1 MVNPDQ
7 KPHETKKPAE
17 TGRKRLEAAQK
28 NNGGMQS
35 KKKFK
40 LIKQSRAVVA
50 TCSANA
56 LPGTWRGISLGMDS
70 AFHNDTQRK
79 SLEQACRQ

>member
-7 KPHETKKPAE
+7 KPHETKTKRAE

-28 NNGGMQS
+28 NGGMQS

-79 SLEQACRQ
+79 SLEQSCK